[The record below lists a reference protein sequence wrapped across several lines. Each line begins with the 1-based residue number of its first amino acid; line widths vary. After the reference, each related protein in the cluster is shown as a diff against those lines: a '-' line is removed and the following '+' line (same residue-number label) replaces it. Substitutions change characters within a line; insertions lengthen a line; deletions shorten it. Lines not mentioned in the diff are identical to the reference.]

1 MIYAYF
7 SKVIIKS
14 LYFMK
19 RYLHVWLT
27 FVGGILPMLAF
38 SQEQTPKLHYTI
50 GAGASIDGNNL
61 LWGLNM
67 TNELNYKVGGRT
79 SLNAGISFYQS
90 LGNLENNELSTI
102 DQSSGIFISPT
113 LRYNI
118 IQHESGFKLAFG
130 AGPSLQLG
138 GESVRV
144 RNFFTPQDPTPLT
157 IVNKYQRVGLLLELD
172 AEWKSK
178 NPNVRNAVGFS
189 AYGTDN
195 LFPWFYN
202 ATYKVRFQ
210 VGKK

>member
-1 MIYAYF
+1 
-7 SKVIIKS
+7 
-14 LYFMK
+14 MK
-19 RYLHVWLT
+19 KFLHVCATIVGLT
-27 FVGGILPMLAF
+27 LPILAF
-38 SQEQTPKLHYTI
+38 SQEQTPKLQYTF

-67 TNELNYKVGGRT
+67 TNELNYIVWGRT
-79 SLNAGISFYQS
+79 SFNAGVSFYQS

-102 DQSSGIFISPT
+102 DQSSGIFLSPT
-113 LRYNI
+113 LRYDI
-118 IQHESGFKLAFG
+118 IQGGSGFRLAFG

-138 GESVRV
+138 GEAVRV
-144 RNFFTPQDPTPLT
+144 RNFFNPQDPTPMT

-172 AEWKSK
+172 AEWKSR

-189 AYGTDN
+189 AYGTDI

-210 VGKK
+210 VGKKQPSEFN

>member
-1 MIYAYF
+1 MKKY
-7 SKVIIKS
+7 
-14 LYFMK
+14 LYFCFAIIFIMMP
-19 RYLHVWLT
+19 
-27 FVGGILPMLAF
+27 FMAF
-38 SQEQTPKLHYTI
+38 SQEETPKLRYTL
-50 GAGASIDGNNL
+50 GAGASVDGNNQ
-61 LWGLNM
+61 LWGLNL
-67 TNELNYKVGGRT
+67 TNELNYRVGGRT
-79 SLNAGISFYQS
+79 SFNAGVSFYQS

-138 GESVRV
+138 GEAVRV
-144 RNFFTPQDPTPLT
+144 RNFFNPQDPIPMT

-178 NPNVRNAVGFS
+178 NPNIRNAVGFS